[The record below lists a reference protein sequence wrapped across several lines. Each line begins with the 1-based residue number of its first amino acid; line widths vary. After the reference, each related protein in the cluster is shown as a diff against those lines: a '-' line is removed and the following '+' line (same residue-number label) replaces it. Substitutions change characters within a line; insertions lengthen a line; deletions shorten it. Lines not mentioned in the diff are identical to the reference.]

1 MSRNLTRT
9 ATAAAAICVGLTG
22 VTAGSAASAS
32 TVPTGTST
40 ATTTTTTATDLR
52 VGSFNVFGVNN
63 DTSASGNQRIWKERR
78 PVVVSQILGSHL
90 DVVGVQEANQSS
102 IYKSRLAT
110 TAPNQYMDLVRGLNA
125 AGGHYAITN
134 AAAYNCVVPASNQSC
149 VYKNQGASGDTRI
162 IYNTDTLSM
171 VSNGSYQYHAYT
183 GTTKRFLAYSVL
195 RAKVSGKAFLLT
207 DTHLDPRD
215 ISTRV
220 AEWKEL
226 MTRVDTLK
234 GTLPVVNVGDFN
246 TTKYDSYTSSM
257 LPSMKSHGYGDVLN
271 QQFSVN
277 PAVGVRAQS
286 LDRAWINSYNGFRR
300 DATTYSYSVR
310 RDKLGNNID
319 WVFASNGL
327 QVKTW
332 SVVMNLD
339 PATLLVK
346 GVLPSDHSLVT
357 ATVSLP

>member
-1 MSRNLTRT
+1 MSRSLLR
-9 ATAAAAICVGLTG
+9 TAAATAVLCAGLTG
-22 VTAGSAASAS
+22 VSAGGSATAS
-32 TVPTGTST
+32 TAPT
-40 ATTTTTTATDLR
+40 ATTTTVGDLR

-63 DTSASGNQRIWKERR
+63 DTSASGEQHIWRERR
-78 PVVVSQILGSHL
+78 PVIVSQVLASHL

-102 IYKSRLAT
+102 IYKSRLVSA
-110 TAPNQYMDLVRGLNA
+110 APNQFVDLLRGLNA
-125 AGGHYAITN
+125 GGGHYAITN
-134 AAAYNCVVPASNQSC
+134 RAAYNCVNPASNQSC
-149 VYKNQGASGDTRI
+149 VFRDQGASGDTRI
-162 IYNTDTLSM
+162 IYNTDTVSM
-171 VSNGSYQYHAYT
+171 VSNGSYQYRAYT

-195 RAKVSGKAFLLT
+195 RSKLTGRAFLFT
-207 DTHLDPRD
+207 DTHLDPHE

-220 AEWKEL
+220 KEWREMVAE
-226 MTRVDTLK
+226 VDTLK
-234 GTLPVVNVGDFN
+234 GAMPVISVGDFN
-246 TTKYDSYTSSM
+246 TTKYDSYTTET

-271 QQFSVN
+271 QQYSVN
-277 PAVGVRAQS
+277 PGVGVRAET
-286 LDRAWINSYNGFRR
+286 LTRANINSYNKFRR
-300 DATTYSYSVR
+300 DATTYAYVAR
-310 RDKLGNNID
+310 PDKLGNNID